1 MRDRSGRREED
12 VSMFCRCPTTGRRIK
27 TPRKR
32 EAKSERTKGA
42 VRDRWT
48 ENNMSARKN
57 NEDRKKKWRSR
68 EKSGKGRRRKTE
80 EKAGN
85 RETAGTPGHAGWI
98 APC

>member
-1 MRDRSGRREED
+1 MEED

-32 EAKSERTKGA
+32 EAKSERTRGA

-57 NEDRKKKWRSR
+57 NEDRKKNGEVERSR
-68 EKSGKGRRRKTE
+68 GKGEE
-80 EKAGN
+80 EKQ
-85 RETAGTPGHAGWI
+85 RKRQETERQLALQGMLDG
-98 APC
+98 